1 MSFLLPG
8 FLAAAG
14 AIASAVVILHFIVS
28 REPDLLRLPTARFA
42 PERAIQAR
50 ARALEPSDLLLLA
63 IRVALVLAAGAALA
77 GPVVSPPRRDLIRI
91 VLLDRSRGAVNVR
104 EAVDSARGLLG
115 PRDILIL
122 FDSAA
127 TVVAS
132 DAADSLSSLSLSE
145 RQGRLSTALIS
156 GLRSASQ
163 VRNQA
168 DSIELV
174 VISPL
179 AAEEIDAATDSLRS
193 LWPAQI
199 RFIRT
204 TARSDSA
211 APVVTFDGSLED
223 PLRLA
228 LPVASAVPGVG
239 ATRLIR
245 RLASTADSVWAAG
258 AGHVLVV
265 WPASREIPEGWAPR
279 AGDTVGAVVAGRV
292 VVVAPFTRRL
302 SSGPRTDRVVARW
315 VDGAPAAV
323 ETARGDGCIRTVT
336 IEVPAIGDLVLERRF
351 AQLVASLTGPCGGET
366 ASAPLDDV
374 TMARLAGSSGSRR
387 APAAG
392 FAKPAQTSSPW
403 ARWLLLL
410 AAVLAAAEML
420 LRRRIAR

>member
-14 AIASAVVILHFIVS
+14 AIASAVVILHFIVT

-63 IRVALVLAAGAALA
+63 LRVALVLVAGAALA
-77 GPVVSPPRRDLIRI
+77 RPVVLPPRRDLIRI
-91 VLLDRSRGAVNVR
+91 VLLDRSRGAVNAR
-104 EAVDSARGLLG
+104 EAVDSARTVLG
-115 PRDILIL
+115 ERDILIL
-122 FDSAA
+122 FDSAT

-132 DAADSLSSLSLSE
+132 DAADSLSRLSLT
-145 RQGRLSTALIS
+145 GRPGRVSTALIS
-156 GLRSASQ
+156 GLRTASQ
-163 VRNQA
+163 LRNQA

-179 AAEEIDAATDSLRS
+179 AEEEVDAATDSLRN

-204 TARSDSA
+204 TARADSA
-211 APVVTFDGSLED
+211 APAVTFDGPPDD

-228 LPVASAVPGVG
+228 LPVANAGAGVG

-245 RLASTADSVWAAG
+245 RLASTADSVWASG

-265 WPASREIPEGWAPR
+265 WPASREIPEGWTAR

-292 VVVAPFTRRL
+292 VVVAPFARRL
-302 SSGPRTDRVVARW
+302 SSGSGNDRVVARW

-323 ETARGDGCIRTVT
+323 EEARGAGCIRTVT
-336 IEVPAIGDLVLERRF
+336 IEVPAIGDLVLETRF
-351 AQLVASLTGPCGGET
+351 AHLVASLTGPCGGVT

-374 TMARLAGSSGSRR
+374 TIARLAGSLGSGR
-387 APAAG
+387 AAAAN
-392 FAKPAQTSSPW
+392 FAKPGQAPSPW
-403 ARWLLLL
+403 ARWLLV
-410 AAVLAAAEML
+410 AAAFLAAAEML
-420 LRRRIAR
+420 LRRRIPR